1 MLKGKNV
8 MGKSMQQLVA
18 TRTTL
23 QSALKLMSIEQ
34 LRELHDSQSGTLAD
48 LTELWSSR
56 GVLSSF
62 EEEYLK
68 ELKRI
73 VFRLT
78 YRLRRMEAGESG
90 SIDPEQLQFF
100 CIECNMPVP
109 YLGLNNLTCPTCGS
123 TEFLEG
129 I

>member
-1 MLKGKNV
+1 MD
-8 MGKSMQQLVA
+8 KSMQQLVA

-48 LTELWSSR
+48 LTDLWSSR
-56 GVLSSF
+56 GALDSF
-62 EEEYLK
+62 QEEYLK
-68 ELKRI
+68 ECKRI

-78 YRLRRMEAGESG
+78 VRLELMEAGESG
-90 SIDPEQLQFF
+90 NTDPEKLQFF
-100 CIECNMPVP
+100 CIECNMPAP
-109 YLGLNNLTCPTCGS
+109 YLGLNNVTCPTCGS
-123 TEFLEG
+123 AEFLEA